1 MLDID
6 TPRRDRTTLGPSNS
20 LFQAGPLVL
29 QLISSRI
36 EGITRG
42 RHSATRDLMLSVW
55 DGVALVTYGSEMLD
69 RVDRLLV
76 YFLFVTG
83 RSPVIPV

>member
-1 MLDID
+1 
-6 TPRRDRTTLGPSNS
+6 
-20 LFQAGPLVL
+20 
-29 QLISSRI
+29 
-36 EGITRG
+36 
-42 RHSATRDLMLSVW
+42 MLSVW